1 MVVMLLA
8 SSYRWERAVVWL
20 PALIIGIGLVGM
32 VLILLGRAFMSFVR
46 EVGHPRWF
54 IGSAVALL
62 GIVVVLTWLGVS
74 LPKE

>member
-8 SSYRWERAVVWL
+8 STSGWERAIVWL
-20 PALIIGIGLVGM
+20 PAFIIGFGLVGM
-32 VLILLGRAFMSFVR
+32 VVIILGRAFASFVR
-46 EVGHPRWF
+46 EIGHPRWF

-62 GIVVVLTWLGVS
+62 GIVVLLTWLGIS

>member
-8 SSYRWERAVVWL
+8 STSSWERAVVWL
-20 PALIIGIGLVGM
+20 PALIIGVGLLAM
-32 VLILLGRAFMSFVR
+32 VFIVLGKAFMSFVR